1 MGVCAAKPMTCND
14 KRMISH
20 GAVLARHWPRMRRLT
35 ISRDVVEKMRIAS
48 LILIVTGLTVSL
60 YACGNAQESRAAE
73 PVGQQLRADGRHAPA
88 VPRPALTAEERAFYM
103 DAARSAWEYMD
114 RNYEPTTGFVRA
126 TPDWAFTTIWDLGAQ
141 LLAFHAAKELG
152 IIDQADFDR
161 RTSKTL
167 NTMEKL
173 ELFRGIVYNKTY
185 SAKDGSMGNGA
196 KRGGTGWSATDLG
209 RLLVA
214 LKVIATREPQ
224 YAAQA
229 ERIVRRNS
237 FDEIIKN
244 GYLHGQL
251 IGTSGKP
258 WTFQEGRIGYE
269 QYMAAGFDLWGGEV
283 DNALNLKANGRPV
296 KVLGVEVLLDTRWND
311 RLLSEPF
318 YLLGMELGLSGDMR
332 ALGANVLKA
341 QEERFKQTGQITIA
355 TEDAVGVPPHYF
367 YYYCVYCNR
376 KPFVIDI
383 ATPGREMDSPR
394 WVSTKGAFGW
404 HAIMPSA
411 YTRQAQELVVRARDA
426 AKGWASGVYE
436 KSGTST
442 NTYDINTAAVIL
454 EAAAYQLRGGRP
466 QIQGAVASK

>member
-1 MGVCAAKPMTCND
+1 MRRTG
-14 KRMISH
+14 KRMI
-20 GAVLARHWPRMRRLT
+20 PRGLLFAFIPPNAERSAM
-35 ISRDVVEKMRIAS
+35 SRSLVDKMRLGS
-48 LILIVTGLTVSL
+48 LILVVGAMTVSAH
-60 YACGNAQESRAAE
+60 ACGEAQESSAAE
-73 PVGQQLRADGRHAPA
+73 PVAQLRSGAAQAA
-88 VPRPALTAEERAFYM
+88 VPRAELTAEERAFYM
-103 DAARSAWEYMD
+103 DAARLAWRYMEA
-114 RNYEPTTGFVRA
+114 NYQPTTGFVNA
-126 TPDWAFTTIWDLGAQ
+126 TPDWAYTTIWDVGAQ

-152 IIDQADFDR
+152 LITQAQFDQ

-167 NTMEKL
+167 NTL
-173 ELFRGIVYNKTY
+173 ERLPLFRGIVYNKTY
-185 SAKDGSMGNGA
+185 SARDGSMGNGA
-196 KRGGTGWSATDLG
+196 KQGGTGWSATDLG
-209 RLLVA
+209 RMLVA

-224 YAAQA
+224 YAQQA
-229 ERIVRRNS
+229 ERIVRRNK

-251 IGTSGKP
+251 IGTSGQP

-269 QYMAAGFDLWGGEV
+269 QYMATGFDLWGGEV
-283 DNALNLKANGRPV
+283 DNALNLRANGRPV
-296 KVLGVEVLLDTRWND
+296 KVLGVDLLLDTRWND

-318 YLLGMELGLSGDMR
+318 YLLGMEIGLTGPMR
-332 ALGANVLKA
+332 DLAANVLKA
-341 QEERFKQTGQITIA
+341 QEARFKQTGQITIA

-411 YTRQAQELVVRARDA
+411 YTRSAQDLVERARDPQR
-426 AKGWASGVYE
+426 GWASGVYE
-436 KSGTST
+436 KTSAST
-442 NTYDINTAAVIL
+442 RTYDINTAAVIL

-466 QIQGAVASK
+466 HIQAAAAAVN